1 MGKAIIFLRVSTLS
15 QRLESQELIAR
26 RLAHADGYTDDDIL
40 EPIKYKESAV
50 KLGEKDR
57 QGLQDLYAELDKRND
72 IDAIYVTELSR
83 LSRQSGVLYKI
94 RDHLLEKKIQLVC
107 GSPAFR
113 LLDENKK
120 LDQMAALIVAIFGCF
135 AEQEAIEKKDLHA
148 EKSRK
153 LSKESSLAAIYLSD
167 IA

>member
-72 IDAIYVTELSR
+72 IDAI
-83 LSRQSGVLYKI
+83 
-94 RDHLLEKKIQLVC
+94 
-107 GSPAFR
+107 
-113 LLDENKK
+113 
-120 LDQMAALIVAIFGCF
+120 
-135 AEQEAIEKKDLHA
+135 
-148 EKSRK
+148 
-153 LSKESSLAAIYLSD
+153 
-167 IA
+167 